1 MKTIIAIVVI
11 LLSILGSYL
20 VAKIM
25 VKTKKGFGKNLILEK
40 DSKETLEE
48 MQKIAWEIY
57 SSKNLEEANV
67 IIKTIEKFETDVAFS
82 KGKIIEVT
90 IKSKCSEVII
100 TREKTIEVKEY
111 GCTEKEAVD
120 AIWRYNF
127 VSVLI
132 FELFVL
138 LYLQLNGFI

>member
-1 MKTIIAIVVI
+1 MKIIIAIIVI
-11 LLSILGSYL
+11 LLSIIGSYI

-25 VKTKKGFGKNLILEK
+25 VKTRKGFGKNLILQK

-48 MQKIAWEIY
+48 MQKIAWKIY
-57 SSKNLEEANV
+57 SSKDIEEANKT
-67 IIKTIEKFETDVAFS
+67 IKTIEKFETDVAYC

-100 TREKTIEVKEY
+100 TKEKTIEVKDY
-111 GCTEKEAVD
+111 GCTKKEAVD

-127 VSVLI
+127 VCVLI